1 MDYWFLDR
9 WLLERFNH
17 LVAVSVFVSKLA
29 IIFTSSFP
37 NLIIACG
44 VVALW
49 FSKGFKTPFSFNIR
63 CKILLMFFSFV
74 PTYILA
80 RLSQNIFPRPRPM
93 ISVPLE
99 MTTDLKSWNS
109 AETHFSHWG
118 SFPSDHAALFFI
130 VNVFVFN
137 INNKLGYLSLIFTTY
152 CSFFR
157 IGTGYQWPSDIVGGA
172 FLGFSVSL
180 LMLSIEHPLKNILSR
195 LILQFKRYP
204 TPAYTI
210 SFLFLSDLAQDFHH
224 LRLIAS
230 LLFNIG
236 IFH

>member
-1 MDYWFLDR
+1 LLER

-17 LVAVSVFVSKLA
+17 WVAGSVFVSKQA
-29 IIFTSSFP
+29 ILFTSSFP
-37 NLIIACG
+37 DLIIACG
-44 VVALW
+44 IVALW
-49 FSKGFKTPFSFNIR
+49 FSNGFETAFSFKIR

-80 RLSQNIFPRPRPM
+80 RLSQSIFPRPRPM
-93 ISVPLE
+93 ISIPLE

-109 AETHFSHWG
+109 AETHFSHWD

-130 VNVFVFN
+130 FNIFVFN
-137 INNKLGYLSLIFTTY
+137 INSKLGYLSLIFTTY

-157 IGTGYQWPSDIVGGA
+157 IGTGYQWPSDIIGGA
-172 FLGFSVSL
+172 LLGSSVSL
-180 LMLSIEHPLKNILSR
+180 LILSMEYFLKNV
-195 LILQFKRYP
+195 LISLVLQFKRYSMA
-204 TPAYTI
+204 AYTI
-210 SFLFLSDLAQDFHH
+210 SFLFLSDFAQDFHH

-236 IFH
+236 LFH